1 MSKIDENE
9 ICRRLEMLSQ
19 IEPTSEAT
27 ERAINRTR
35 LGFTWGTATTTYK
48 IKSPSPIFRFAA
60 AAVLLICAGFLA
72 GRLFAP
78 QPIDVEQLR
87 AELEAS
93 LKSSLSASCE
103 QIKDELHQQVS
114 RDLTQ
119 FAAQTLAA
127 STTVTD
133 QRLIE
138 LIQLIEE
145 ARMRDRFR
153 VAAALE
159 QIELNRLQDKTRL
172 GNGLQAL
179 ATQTN
184 EPLRTEQN

>member
-9 ICRRLEMLSQ
+9 ILRRLELLSQ
-19 IEPTSEAT
+19 TQPSCEAT
-27 ERAINRTR
+27 ERAINRARLCFKWGKVTR
-35 LGFTWGTATTTYK
+35 SYK
-48 IKSPSPIFRFAA
+48 LKSPSPIIKFAA

-78 QPIDVEQLR
+78 QPINVEQLR
-87 AELEAS
+87 AEIETS
-93 LKSSLSASCE
+93 LKSSLAANCE
-103 QIKDELHQQVS
+103 QIKDELYQQVR

-119 FAAQTLAA
+119 FAAQTVAA

-145 ARMRDRFR
+145 ARMRDRVR
-153 VAAALE
+153 VATALE
-159 QIELNRLQDKTRL
+159 QIELNRLQDKTQL
-172 GNGLQAL
+172 GNGLYSL
-179 ATQTN
+179 ATRTN
-184 EPLRTEQN
+184 EPRGTIP